1 MSKNK
6 KKKKNNKKPESKRS
20 IKPEENLK
28 VKENKTEETKQ
39 EEKNEIKEIKQE
51 KKNEKSTLAQ
61 EMYAIAK
68 AVLEKKE
75 EKKKEKAKRFE
86 NVYCKKIKEKLKK
99 AALHGEMYI
108 VIRKD
113 GMFKNANFDEIE
125 KYFKNEGFKIRRY
138 EAINFDELEI
148 SFEKF

>member
-6 KKKKNNKKPESKRS
+6 KKKKKNIKSKNKKV
-20 IKPEENLK
+20 IKIEERQK
-28 VKENKTEETKQ
+28 V
-39 EEKNEIKEIKQE
+39 KEIKQE
-51 KKNEKSTLAQ
+51 EEKEKNSLAQ
-61 EMYAIAK
+61 EMYEIVK

-75 EKKKEKAKRFE
+75 EKEKEKAKRFE

-99 AALHGEMYI
+99 AALRGEMYI
-108 VIRKD
+108 VIRKE
-113 GMFKNANFDEIE
+113 GMFKNVDFDEIE
-125 KYFKNEGFKIRRY
+125 KYFKNEGFRIRRY

>member
-6 KKKKNNKKPESKRS
+6 KKKKKNIKSKNEKV
-20 IKPEENLK
+20 IKPEERQK
-28 VKENKTEETKQ
+28 V
-39 EEKNEIKEIKQE
+39 KEIKQE
-51 KKNEKSTLAQ
+51 EEKEKNSLAQ

-108 VIRKD
+108 VIHKD